1 MYDCYHY
8 VVNKDE
14 YINNLAAVNT
24 TTDRQTDKQ
33 TNKKDVT
40 YMYSFDQ
47 HFTFRIGSV
56 CTTNRTQIPFSELK
70 YLRRNSFY
78 V

>member
-24 TTDRQTDKQ
+24 TTDRQTDRQTDKQ
-33 TNKKDVT
+33 TNKK
-40 YMYSFDQ
+40 
-47 HFTFRIGSV
+47 
-56 CTTNRTQIPFSELK
+56 
-70 YLRRNSFY
+70 RRHIH
-78 V
+78 VLI